1 MRQFLIFLLVS
12 SLCPLAA
19 QLPVTKVFS
28 FDFERRDT
36 AFTFS
41 NPQYLSAFNPS
52 GYNNQPSF
60 IDDDVMLMAVQYPE
74 MPQPDIFSFDF
85 RNNTQTRVT
94 RTRSGEYSPK
104 PIGDGTRFSAV
115 RQEYLG
121 QDTVL
126 RVWEFPSNRVD
137 NGRPVFKYLNGT
149 GYYSWLNSRQ
159 LALFLTGV
167 PSQLVL
173 GDVTTDKTVPLAEN
187 PGRCFERLPNG
198 NLIYVQKG
206 TAPGAPWLLMEKSL
220 YRLNQ
225 PARTLLE
232 TLPGSEDFVVLND
245 GTILMTNGSKIYHF
259 DPIRD
264 RNWREIVDLRFYGI
278 RKLSRLAY
286 NGRNRLV
293 VVSG

>member
-1 MRQFLIFLLVS
+1 MRQFLIILLVLGLS
-12 SLCPLAA
+12 PLAA

-28 FDFERRDT
+28 FELERRDT

-41 NPQYLSAFNPS
+41 NPQYLTAFNPN

-60 IDDDVMLMAVQYPE
+60 VDDDVMLMAVQYPE
-74 MPQPDIFSFDF
+74 MPQPDIFSFDLSA
-85 RNNTQTRVT
+85 RTQTRVT

-104 PIGDGTRFSAV
+104 PIGDGSRFSAV

-121 QDTVL
+121 RDTVL
-126 RVWEFPSNRVD
+126 RVWEFPTNRVD

-149 GYYSWLNSRQ
+149 GYYSWLNSHQ
-159 LALFLTGV
+159 LALFLTGS

-187 PGRCFERLPNG
+187 PGRSFDRLPNG
-198 NLIYVQKG
+198 NLIYVQKSNA
-206 TAPGAPWLLMEKSL
+206 TGAPWLLMEKSL
-220 YRLNQ
+220 YKLNQ
-225 PARTLLE
+225 PARTLVE
-232 TLPGSEDFVVLND
+232 TLPGSEDFIVLND
-245 GTILMTNGSKIYHF
+245 GTVLMANGSKIYHF

-286 NGRNRLV
+286 NGRDRIAV
-293 VVSG
+293 VTE